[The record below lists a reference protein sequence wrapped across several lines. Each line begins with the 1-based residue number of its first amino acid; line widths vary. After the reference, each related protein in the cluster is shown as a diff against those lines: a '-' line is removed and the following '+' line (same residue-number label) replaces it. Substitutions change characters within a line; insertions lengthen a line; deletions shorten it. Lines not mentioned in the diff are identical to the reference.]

1 MGPLPTAAYLNNQTA
16 CSAILD
22 PACTAVNAC
31 SLTFIFQVV
40 APQPCCV
47 CTGLA
52 IMSVTVYASLFAL
65 VALIVYR
72 LRKVGRRPAG
82 YPPGPPTL
90 PLIGN
95 LHLMPKEKG
104 HLQFQKWADKYGPV
118 YSLILGTKV
127 MVVLSSDQA
136 IKDLLDK
143 RSGIYS
149 SRPDMY
155 LGGIV
160 SGGLRMLLMVRP
172 RSLPQCAFS
181 YRQLT
186 TLRSTARLGA

>member
-1 MGPLPTAAYLNNQTA
+1 M
-16 CSAILD
+16 SI
-22 PACTAVNAC
+22 
-31 SLTFIFQVV
+31 TF
-40 APQPCCV
+40 
-47 CTGLA
+47 
-52 IMSVTVYASLFAL
+52 YASLFAL
-65 VALIVYR
+65 LVLIIYR
-72 LRKVGRRPAG
+72 LRNVGRRPAG

-90 PLIGN
+90 PVIGN

-104 HLQFQKWADKYGPV
+104 HLQFQKWAEEYGPI

-143 RSGIYS
+143 RSSIYS

-160 SGGLRMLLMVRP
+160 SGGLRMLLMVCP
-172 RSLPQCAFS
+172 AL
-181 YRQLT
+181 LT
-186 TLRSTARLGA
+186 AMRIWL